1 MKYYFLVTYL
11 PEIHRDDKKIKL
23 RFGDLLNEK
32 DNIDPAD
39 WQQIEL
45 LLLSRDIFLLERLLS
60 GKDAEVEHTLYAKEY
75 WKDQVKAPKE
85 APPYL
90 EEFLLAVKEKGFG
103 PRAADSLY
111 EIYYEHVLEKTTSSL
126 LNDYLLFEKNLR
138 NILAAIRAR
147 KQGLPPADHVLGGGE
162 LVEQLG
168 RSSADDFG
176 LGQDMPWIDR
186 LLEAKDPLQ
195 LEETVEEIL
204 WEYIEERIRQ
214 NHFEFD
220 VVLAYLLRLQLLE
233 KRLALSEE
241 RGMEI
246 VRQLEEL

>member
-11 PEIHRDDKKIKL
+11 PDIHRDDKKIKL
-23 RFGDLLNEK
+23 RFGDLLEERE
-32 DNIDPAD
+32 NIAPAD
-39 WQQIEL
+39 WRQVEL
-45 LLLSRDIFLLERLLS
+45 VLLARDVLLLERLLNS
-60 GKDAEVEHTLYAKEY
+60 KDVDVEHTCYTKEY
-75 WKDQVKAPKE
+75 WVDQVKAPKE
-85 APPYL
+85 APPFL
-90 EEFLLAVKEKGFG
+90 EEFLKEVKDEGFG
-103 PRAADSLY
+103 PSEVDRLY
-111 EIYYEHVLEKTTSSL
+111 GIYYNHILEEASSSL
-126 LNDYLLFEKNLR
+126 LGDYFRFEKDLR

-147 KQGLPPADHVLGGGE
+147 RLGLSPADVLLGEGE

-176 LGQDMPWIDR
+176 LGQDMPWMDR
-186 LLEAKDPLQ
+186 LLESKDPLQ
-195 LEETVEEIL
+195 LEDVVEEIL
-204 WEYIEERIRQ
+204 WEYIEERIQQ